1 MADILTN
8 NTLQEH
14 PNLGVCVAKQEDSQY
29 DEPEGGNK
37 NDIDINDDGPE
48 NQGEKYQGQSQYHDD
63 EDHYQTP
70 KISRIN
76 SGYVSH

>member
-8 NTLQEH
+8 NTLQERH
-14 PNLGVCVAKQEDSQY
+14 NLGVCVAKQEDSQY